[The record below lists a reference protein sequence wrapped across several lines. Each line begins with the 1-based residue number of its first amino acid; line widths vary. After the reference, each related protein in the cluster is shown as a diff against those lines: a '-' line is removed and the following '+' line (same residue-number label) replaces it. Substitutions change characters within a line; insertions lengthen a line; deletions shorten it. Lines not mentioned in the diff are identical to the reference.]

1 MPVNYKDHNEKE
13 KNIGES
19 KRKDTGRTDKYS
31 NETPR
36 KDFKDYRT
44 DYPKAGEDARV
55 KAEAITKKVH
65 SPQYI
70 GGRTPEV
77 KKQSLIS
84 HIQNYQETFNNQESK
99 AWKNILR
106 ELLEDLDARS

>member
-1 MPVNYKDHNEKE
+1 MPVNFKDHNE

-19 KRKDTGRTDKYS
+19 KRKDTGREDKYS

-44 DYPKAGEDARV
+44 DYPKEGEDARV
-55 KAEAITKKVH
+55 KAAAITKKIQ

-70 GGRTPEV
+70 GGKTPEA

-106 ELLEDLDARS
+106 ELLEDMEVRS

>member
-36 KDFKDYRT
+36 KDYGDYRN

-55 KAEAITKKVH
+55 RAEAITKKVH
-65 SPQYI
+65 SPQHI

>member
-36 KDFKDYRT
+36 KDFKDYRN
-44 DYPKAGEDARV
+44 DYPKSGEDARA
-55 KAEAITKKVH
+55 KMLATTRKVY
-65 SPQYI
+65 SPQQVNGKTI
-70 GGRTPEV
+70 EMR
-77 KKQSLIS
+77 KQELTS
-84 HIQNYQETFNNQESK
+84 HIQNYQETFSNQESK

-106 ELLEDLDARS
+106 ELLEELEIRS

>member
-1 MPVNYKDHNEKE
+1 MPVEYKDHNE
-13 KNIGES
+13 NIGES

-44 DYPKAGEDARV
+44 DYPKEGEDARV
-55 KAEAITKKVH
+55 KAVAISTKVWA
-65 SPQYI
+65 PQYI

-77 KKQSLIS
+77 KKQELIS

-106 ELLEDLDARS
+106 GLLEDMEVRS

>member
-36 KDFKDYRT
+36 KDYKDYRT
-44 DYPKAGEDARV
+44 DYPKAGEDARA
-55 KAEAITKKVH
+55 KALAITKRVH
-65 SPQYI
+65 SPQQI
-70 GGRTPEV
+70 GV
-77 KKQSLIS
+77 KSIETRKQELTS

-106 ELLEDLDARS
+106 ELLEELEIRS